1 MCARAVPVPQI
12 GRSGVV
18 HRDIS
23 READRSSLASRVGTR
38 GAGFFSAP
46 WLWCL
51 LILVVGWL
59 SGISWVGAEETADT
73 SDDVPSQAEPATR
86 DEDSDDTADVDT
98 ESTVDTA
105 EDKRGFKVAGD
116 LRPIID
122 YFDVDVNFFL
132 MQYFVNYNFPSGWYL
147 TSAPIITSNWEAD
160 SGEKW
165 TVPFGGGVGKVF
177 SIGRQP
183 MNINTQVFY
192 NVETPTNGARWQWRF
207 QIQLLF
213 PK

>member
-23 READRSSLASRVGTR
+23 REEDRSSLASRVGTR
-38 GAGFFSAP
+38 VALFISVP
-46 WLWCL
+46 LLRCL

-59 SGISWVGAEETADT
+59 SGISWAGAEETADT

-86 DEDSDDTADVDT
+86 DEDSDDTADIDT

-122 YFDVDVNFFL
+122 YFDVDVRDD
-132 MQYFVNYNFPSGWYL
+132 S
-147 TSAPIITSNWEAD
+147 SNSD
-160 SGEKW
+160 
-165 TVPFGGGVGKVF
+165 GGVGARLRFGAAESSEISTSVAAPPAAA
-177 SIGRQP
+177 SPRTAIR
-183 MNINTQVFY
+183 
-192 NVETPTNGARWQWRF
+192 NGFWRARPLGQTA
-207 QIQLLF
+207 
-213 PK
+213 